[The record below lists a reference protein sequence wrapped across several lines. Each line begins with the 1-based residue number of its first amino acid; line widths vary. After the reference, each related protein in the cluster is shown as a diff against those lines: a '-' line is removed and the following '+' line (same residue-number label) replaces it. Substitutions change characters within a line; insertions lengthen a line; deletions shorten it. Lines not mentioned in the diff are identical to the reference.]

1 MPEVWDLA
9 DMRVDEVARLF
20 AASGAQWTEP
30 AQPADARRSPVRR
43 LSVTDPT
50 V

>member
-1 MPEVWDLA
+1 MPDVWDLA
-9 DMRVDEVARLF
+9 DMRVDEVA
-20 AASGAQWTEP
+20 ASGAEWTEP
-30 AQPADARRSPVRR
+30 AQPADARRGPVRR

>member
-1 MPEVWDLA
+1 MPDVWDLA

-20 AASGAQWTEP
+20 AASGAEWTEP
-30 AQPADARRSPVRR
+30 ARRGPVRR